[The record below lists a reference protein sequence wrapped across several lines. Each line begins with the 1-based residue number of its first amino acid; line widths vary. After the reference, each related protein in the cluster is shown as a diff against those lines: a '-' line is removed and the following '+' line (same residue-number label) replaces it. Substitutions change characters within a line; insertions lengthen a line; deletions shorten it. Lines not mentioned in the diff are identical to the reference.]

1 MSSMVCKSQP
11 SEPTVDSKDET
22 MIVINSPA
30 VDQEDP
36 EAETQNPF
44 TSHLYIKPKHSTQT
58 MDKEAVL
65 RRIRQRKRVNKVT
78 ATVKALLISPFSEN
92 PDKVSV
98 HEKRW
103 VDDAFAAP

>member
-1 MSSMVCKSQP
+1 
-11 SEPTVDSKDET
+11 
-22 MIVINSPA
+22 MIVINGPA

-36 EAETQNPF
+36 EPELETQNPF
-44 TSHLYIKPKHSTQT
+44 TSHLYIKPTHSTQT

-65 RRIRQRKRVNKVT
+65 RRIRQRKRVNKVK
-78 ATVKALLISPFSEN
+78 ATVKALLISPFTKN